1 MKPWRC
7 VMYSNNARWPYFFTV
22 FCLSPNVTYP
32 KLPVEK
38 VLHKLP
44 RLSWIEHRSET
55 FDENSFNEWVDMAEA
70 PALPASLKLYK
81 EVQQM
86 GFTIFLLTGR
96 DESQRNATVKNLL
109 FAGYS
114 NWERLILRYAE
125 NLMME
130 TTSFYYFRNS
140 LSFNDDG
147 NYLLH
152 LHFCFFPLL
161 GGVV

>member
-1 MKPWRC
+1 
-7 VMYSNNARWPYFFTV
+7 
-22 FCLSPNVTYP
+22 
-32 KLPVEK
+32 
-38 VLHKLP
+38 
-44 RLSWIEHRSET
+44 
-55 FDENSFNEWVDMAEA
+55 
-70 PALPASLKLYK
+70 
-81 EVQQM
+81 M

-114 NWERLILRYAE
+114 SWERLILRYAE

-147 NYLLH
+147 TYLVH

-161 GGVV
+161 GGVI